1 MYRIGLVFM
10 TLLGLGGC
18 EVASVE
24 IAPAPDVVVAG
35 VTVVLTLD
43 DPAKPSR
50 LEMSIVALITR
61 SHLAI
66 SHELPGATVRVTG
79 EHGQSVLLSEVPD
92 PTSTCVTQLSDGFRR
107 PPAGS
112 CHVGRA
118 SWSHFAPG
126 EQLSLLVTLPDGGI
140 LTGESRLPGSFTPLG
155 LSLKDGG
162 CRVQPDTGHD
172 FSWPRVDGAQA
183 YIAEAQL
190 TGLGE
195 LWQND
200 EPLYLVLTLRDAE
213 LTNVF
218 FPRDFLYELIDRK
231 KWELHRV
238 LHQGLP
244 EGASANVTIGAV
256 DRNWANWTR
265 ARRTWEGQVRV
276 PSVFG
281 DGTGM
286 FGTAVRWQ
294 VSVESR
300 VPSGDGDLPLC
311 GAGVAD

>member
-1 MYRIGLVFM
+1 MRRIGLVFM

-18 EVASVE
+18 EVAS
-24 IAPAPDVVVAG
+24 
-35 VTVVLTLD
+35 
-43 DPAKPSR
+43 
-50 LEMSIVALITR
+50 
-61 SHLAI
+61 
-66 SHELPGATVRVTG
+66 
-79 EHGQSVLLSEVPD
+79 PD
-92 PTSTCVTQLSDGFRR
+92 PTSTCVTMFPGGGGRLR

-126 EQLSLLVTLPDGGI
+126 ELLSLAVTLPDGGI

-200 EPLYLVLTLRDAE
+200 EPLYLVLTLRDPE
-213 LTNVF
+213 LTNMV

-244 EGASANVTIGAV
+244 EGTSANVTIGAV

-265 ARRTWEGQVRV
+265 ARFYGEGEVRV

-300 VPSGDGDLPLC
+300 APSGDGDLPLC